1 MKLKLQQNLF
11 RNLVEQGRLLDDGD
25 PALLDDRGQRG
36 REARSGLR
44 EDEPLRQPLDQDGQS
59 IRLVVDNLVLKK
71 NSKKMLP

>member
-1 MKLKLQQNLF
+1 MKLTLQPNLF

-44 EDEPLRQPLDQDGQS
+44 EDESLRQPLDQDGQS
-59 IRLVVDNLVLKK
+59 IRLVVDNLVLK
-71 NSKKMLP
+71 NS